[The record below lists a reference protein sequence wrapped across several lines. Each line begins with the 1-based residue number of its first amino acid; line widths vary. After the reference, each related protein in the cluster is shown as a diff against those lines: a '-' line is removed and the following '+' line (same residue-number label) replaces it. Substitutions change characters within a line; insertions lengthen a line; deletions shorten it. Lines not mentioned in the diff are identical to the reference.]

1 MTWKLAA
8 CNSSHTTCPSAMW
21 LCCPFHWEMESLLLN
36 LACPGTCSDQEN
48 VAKGKLC
55 DFQVLAWVRKPSS
68 FLFCLLRTQLMC
80 KEAQVRL
87 LNEKMERVTCPQ
99 LQALWLRGQTCK
111 HIWLEHSS
119 PSLPPTF
126 MRPHKW
132 QAEIPCSRWTTLLSL
147 THRIMRN
154 NTSFLFSAVMF

>member
-8 CNSSHTTCPSAMW
+8 CSSSHTTCPSAMW

-36 LACPGTCSDQEN
+36 LACPGTCLDQEN

-87 LNEKMERVTCPQ
+87 LNEKMERVTCPSFKHCGWGARHVSISDWNI
-99 LQALWLRGQTCK
+99 LVPVYHLPLCGHTNDKLRF
-111 HIWLEHSS
+111 HAADE
-119 PSLPPTF
+119 PPC
-126 MRPHKW
+126 W
-132 QAEIPCSRWTTLLSL
+132 A
-147 THRIMRN
+147 
-154 NTSFLFSAVMF
+154 